1 MTTTPI
7 DLGDGKTVPRHHIP
21 VDKLNAFD
29 AAEGAFN
36 KARDAIRTWVTQ
48 LCAMQ
53 APPDY
58 TGTITCNAPIKR
70 AGPTPQR
77 SRGRHPRDPRDL
89 VAFQRL
95 GFSSVPSG
103 TPPRRAVRK
112 GLVVLD
118 SPRRVRQMGRRE
130 LGAVHA
136 HINFESRGQSPPR
149 V

>member
-58 TGTITCNAPIKR
+58 TGTITCNAP
-70 AGPTPQR
+70 
-77 SRGRHPRDPRDL
+77 
-89 VAFQRL
+89 
-95 GFSSVPSG
+95 
-103 TPPRRAVRK
+103 
-112 GLVVLD
+112 
-118 SPRRVRQMGRRE
+118 
-130 LGAVHA
+130 
-136 HINFESRGQSPPR
+136 N
-149 V
+149 